1 MSLLFK
7 IDIDNELFLYYSL
20 LILLFILISIF
31 LQRKTQTK
39 VKHSG
44 YEHNKTL
51 KPRISVPKKK
61 KQISYDKSFNTEY

>member
-51 KPRISVPKKK
+51 KPQISVPKK